1 MGFLLFGSEVDRVAR
16 LLFLISEHEC
26 YMMEDMCFFF
36 LPVMPG
42 NNIRSSSSSSTS
54 SSSSV
59 LSFSKRLKPRTRSRT
74 RDVPYIQP
82 TPTLSHKTV

>member
-26 YMMEDMCFFF
+26 YMMEDMCFF

>member
-1 MGFLLFGSEVDRVAR
+1 MLHDGRHV
-16 LLFLISEHEC
+16 
-26 YMMEDMCFFF
+26 FFF

-54 SSSSV
+54 SSSLV